1 MTSQEVITYPVFC
14 CDLADKKGCSLMGMD
29 FVSLVLYGDSDM
41 LTLSLPHLY
50 GNPLGI
56 RSGNLY
62 EQMEGSWADGE
73 DGGLPEQLREI
84 ELDFFPGDGTL
95 DGWKGFAEKY
105 WSLGEISDRYDVM
118 LDSFRESLEVAKE
131 QEDDETV
138 YAVTVEWEDLK
149 ALYQD
154 WLCLYLDIF
163 KQAGVY
169 ADADYADFEE
179 QVDEIFREAQMVVE
193 EDPVIEFCVADG
205 KLRRVSCEMF
215 ADTTVWKETESES
228 SIYSGNGMEKQTEGS
243 EEAEEPELV
252 KTVAGD
258 NTSEQ
263 VFAEAYETEEETEF
277 GEEQAGL
284 NLMED
289 FETGYLEYEI
299 VFREETEGMSNTDV
313 NFYIKDEE
321 KDVRSAVYVTKTR
334 MTEETKVIDYLDVMF
349 MKGSEAVYY
358 CNLFYRVFDSSD
370 GSLDVRFSLTDQ
382 NTEDTVYLEISGTFS
397 EVVSGQGFTLNF
409 DKCSLGQNYED
420 IGTLNG
426 KIKLEAQPGEIQK
439 PQNVQMIF
447 DMTQEELDIMVD
459 TIEENAEKLSGIFR
473 EEESEYSTEMR

>member
-1 MTSQEVITYPVFC
+1 
-14 CDLADKKGCSLMGMD
+14 MGMD

-105 WSLGEISDRYDVM
+105 WGLGEISDRYDVM

-179 QVDEIFREAQMVVE
+179 QVDGIFREAQMVVE

-243 EEAEEPELV
+243 EEAEE
-252 KTVAGD
+252 
-258 NTSEQ
+258 
-263 VFAEAYETEEETEF
+263 
-277 GEEQAGL
+277 
-284 NLMED
+284 
-289 FETGYLEYEI
+289 
-299 VFREETEGMSNTDV
+299 
-313 NFYIKDEE
+313 
-321 KDVRSAVYVTKTR
+321 
-334 MTEETKVIDYLDVMF
+334 TKVIDYLDVMF

-397 EVVSGQGFTLNF
+397 EVVPGQGFTLNF

-426 KIKLEAQPGEIQK
+426 KIKLEAQPGEVQK

-473 EEESEYSTEMR
+473 EEESEYSTEIQ